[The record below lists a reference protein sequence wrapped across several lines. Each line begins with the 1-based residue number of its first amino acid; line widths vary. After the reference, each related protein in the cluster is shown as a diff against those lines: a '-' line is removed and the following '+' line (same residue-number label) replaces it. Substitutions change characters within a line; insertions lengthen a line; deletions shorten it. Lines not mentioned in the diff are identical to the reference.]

1 MVKVGNMLRE
11 IDYKLKEN
19 SSKMADSLRELR
31 SGLRQNQKIT
41 DVKETALLERI
52 ARMNEQSKS
61 SSKIPVVMYN
71 DRYYDARVFYAEAGR
86 GPERINRSDIK
97 ADF

>member
-1 MVKVGNMLRE
+1 
-11 IDYKLKEN
+11 
-19 SSKMADSLRELR
+19 MADSLRELR

-41 DVKETALLERI
+41 DVKESALLEKI

-71 DRYYDARVFYAEAGR
+71 NRYYDARVYYDEGSR
-86 GPERINRSDIK
+86 IPERINRD
-97 ADF
+97 